1 MNRPKTPTA
10 PKKTP
15 PAPRQA
21 PTPVAQEPM
30 PVAAEVSLPLGPS
43 DAEGAAREPASADGD
58 ISPMWEPSP
67 RTMDE
72 LDAEVMG
79 VTGAPPV
86 SGKARP
92 ASAPGGRP
100 STAEPPEQPD
110 RPATAQAGRFTERPS
125 SSRGFCEMSAVS
137 GVTPRRLA
145 ALQKEVGASH
155 PFSV

>member
-100 STAEPPEQPD
+100 STAGPL
-110 RPATAQAGRFTERPS
+110 RFRGR
-125 SSRGFCEMSAVS
+125 
-137 GVTPRRLA
+137 
-145 ALQKEVGASH
+145 
-155 PFSV
+155 

>member
-1 MNRPKTPTA
+1 
-10 PKKTP
+10 
-15 PAPRQA
+15 
-21 PTPVAQEPM
+21 
-30 PVAAEVSLPLGPS
+30 
-43 DAEGAAREPASADGD
+43 
-58 ISPMWEPSP
+58 
-67 RTMDE
+67 MDE

-145 ALQKEVGASH
+145 ALQKEAGASH